1 MKSLESYSLYKDSEE
16 EFSFLLRMN
25 FRWNDLEYQRMI
37 ELIRN
42 VFREY
47 KDDVLIPKTVI
58 YFFTS
63 EIDFI
68 IGTVSKDVFFTIAP
82 EGFTM
87 EEYESLISKRKSELL
102 ELKKMFFAGD
112 FFNLSLHS
120 FFIE

>member
-1 MKSLESYSLYKDSEE
+1 MKSLEEYNVYKDSED

-25 FRWNDLEYQRMI
+25 FRWDDAEYQRMI
-37 ELIRN
+37 VLIRN
-42 VFREY
+42 VLREY
-47 KDDVLIPKTVI
+47 RDEVLIPKDVV
-58 YFFTS
+58 YFFTG

-68 IGTVSKDVFFTIAP
+68 VGTVSKDVFFTIAP

-87 EEYESLISKRKSELL
+87 EEYEKLISKRKSELL

>member
-87 EEYESLISKRKSELL
+87 EEYEKLISKRKSELL